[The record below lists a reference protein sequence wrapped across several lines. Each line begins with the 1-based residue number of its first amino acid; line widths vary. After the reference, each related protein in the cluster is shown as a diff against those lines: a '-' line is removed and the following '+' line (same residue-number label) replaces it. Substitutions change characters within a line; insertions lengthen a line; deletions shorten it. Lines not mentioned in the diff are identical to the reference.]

1 MQQAQQF
8 SYSAAPHAAP
18 RQKAKYRDENEE
30 NAQIG
35 NNLMFDQRVVRGNT
49 YSAKVLSGSM
59 KKELE
64 GTASRSKFPRKDK
77 QSLSAGRRAGTP
89 PALDGRSHMN
99 MQTEDFLEELTDRPI
114 EQDAET
120 QTQPFMDR
128 PASPLFVRAKI
139 GYDISTQ
146 IENGDLFDFDLEVE
160 PILEVL
166 TGKTLHVAMLEILQ
180 EEELEAIRLQQE
192 EFEMVRNVEL
202 AECQRL
208 EAEIKRKAQ
217 EKERRIIQEK
227 KRLEDRKRLEESI
240 AARQFSTQFLS
251 DLHVHVF
258 DELEAAGEF
267 YDPVKK
273 EIEDL
278 FMSSLVAG
286 TTANASAYDIA
297 SQMLLELLENAKAE
311 AKKFEKEAVQRRE
324 EYKEKIR
331 QEEEARRQKEEEA
344 RIAAELARKAAEE
357 AENNPPEEG

>member
-1 MQQAQQF
+1 MQQQNNY
-8 SYSAAPHAAP
+8 SYSAQPHAAP

-30 NAQIG
+30 NAQLAQNI
-35 NNLMFDQRVVRGNT
+35 MYDSRVVRGNT
-49 YSAKVLSGSM
+49 YSAKVLSGGI
-59 KKELE
+59 KNELE
-64 GTASRSKFPRKDK
+64 GTAQRSRFPRKDGK
-77 QSLSAGRRAGTP
+77 RSSSAGRRLGTP
-89 PALDGRSHMN
+89 PPVDGRSHMT

-139 GYDISTQ
+139 GYDIATQ

-166 TGKTLHVAMLEILQ
+166 VGKTLHVAMLEIMQ

-192 EFEMVRNVEL
+192 EYEMIRNVEL
-202 AECQRL
+202 AEVQRL

-217 EKERRIIQEK
+217 EKERRIMQEK

-251 DLHVHVF
+251 DLHTNVF
-258 DELEAAGEF
+258 DQLEAQGEF
-267 YDPVKK
+267 YDPVKR
-273 EIEDL
+273 EIEEL
-278 FMSSLVAG
+278 FMSTLVSGVTQNAG
-286 TTANASAYDIA
+286 AYDVA
-297 SQMLLELLENAKAE
+297 SQVLLEILEAAKVE
-311 AKKFEKEAVQRRE
+311 AKKFEKEAVARRE
-324 EYKEKIR
+324 EYKER
-331 QEEEARRQKEEEA
+331 LRKEEEERRKKEEEE

-357 AENNPPEEG
+357 AENNPPEE